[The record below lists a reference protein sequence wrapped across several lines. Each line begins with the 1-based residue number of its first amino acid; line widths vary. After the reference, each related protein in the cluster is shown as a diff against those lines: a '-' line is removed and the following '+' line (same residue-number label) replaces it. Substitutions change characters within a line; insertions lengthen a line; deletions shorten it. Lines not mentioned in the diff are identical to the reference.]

1 MWNNFTTKDL
11 GRAQILPRAPRMCV
25 KVFQIGSSLLEA
37 LAGER
42 VLLIVRLLSRSEWR
56 GAQLIAMTP

>member
-1 MWNNFTTKDL
+1 
-11 GRAQILPRAPRMCV
+11 V

-42 VLLIVRLLSRSEWR
+42 VFLIVRLLSRSEWR
-56 GAQLIAMTP
+56 GAQLIAITP

>member
-1 MWNNFTTKDL
+1 
-11 GRAQILPRAPRMCV
+11 V
-25 KVFQIGSSLLEA
+25 KVIQIGSSLLEA

-56 GAQLIAMTP
+56 GAQL

>member
-1 MWNNFTTKDL
+1 LSPQKISVA
-11 GRAQILPRAPRMCV
+11 RRSLPRTPRVCV
-25 KVFQIGSSLLEA
+25 KVIEIGSSLLEA

-56 GAQLIAMTP
+56 GAQLIALIP